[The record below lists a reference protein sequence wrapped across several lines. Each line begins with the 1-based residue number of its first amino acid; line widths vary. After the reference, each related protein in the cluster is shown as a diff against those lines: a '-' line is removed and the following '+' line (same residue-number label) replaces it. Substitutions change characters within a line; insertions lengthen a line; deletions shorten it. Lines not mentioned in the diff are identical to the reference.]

1 MGRRSKKKKSTIKS
15 VIAFVIVLTIW
26 AIGNY
31 TDIFAFE
38 DFGLGDIINIG
49 TKKKKEAKIVEGKL
63 EMHTIDVG
71 QGDSILFLQGDK
83 VMLVDCGPRAEGK
96 TVVNYLEELGI
107 EKIDILIATHPHE
120 DHMGGMADVINSF
133 EIGVLY
139 TSDFRDEDV
148 TTTYYM
154 NFLEAVEEN
163 NVNWETKNAEDEISF
178 GEADVIVLGPQK
190 DEYDNANNYSMALMI
205 SFGETDIMLTGDAE
219 KQIEQE
225 ILDLNYDIECEIFKA
240 AHHGSDTSNTEE
252 FLEEVNPQYIV
263 ISAGYE
269 NSYNHPMKSIMKRF
283 KSLGATIYRTDE
295 SGSIVMTTDGTNI
308 EFDKEEGS
316 YMSGPE
322 IVKSKKGN

>member
-1 MGRRSKKKKSTIKS
+1 MGRRSKKKSSAIKS
-15 VIAFVIVLTIW
+15 VIALIVVLIIG

-38 DFGLGDIINIG
+38 DFELEDIINMA
-49 TKKKKEAKIVEGKL
+49 TKKKKEPKIVEGKL

-83 VMLVDCGPRAEGK
+83 VMLVDCGPRAEGE

-107 EKIDILIATHPHE
+107 EKIDILIGTHPHE
-120 DHMGGMADVINSF
+120 DHMGGMAEVINEF

-139 TSDFRDEDV
+139 TSDFQDEDV

-154 NFLEAVEEN
+154 NFLEAVEEKN
-163 NVNWETKNAEDEISF
+163 ANWEIKKSEDEFTF
-178 GEADVIVLGPQK
+178 GEADVTVLAPEK
-190 DEYDNANNYSMALMI
+190 DEYDNANNYSMALMV

-219 KQIEQE
+219 KQIEEE

-252 FLEEVNPQYIV
+252 FLEEVNPEYVV

-269 NSYNHPMKSIMKRF
+269 NSYNHPMKSVMKRF
-283 KSLGATIYRTDE
+283 KSLNATIYRTDE

-316 YMSGPE
+316 YMSGSE
-322 IVKSKKGN
+322 LVKSKKGK